1 MTRINAGIEPADLVD
16 QHLTAEY
23 REIIRIPNV
32 LNKTSKDKI
41 KSSLKKQPTE
51 FKLGT
56 GHVLFFYTRIKYLHD
71 RFISLKAEMDHR
83 GILNNIDDECFKNCK
98 TIHPELYNDLFV
110 TSIAKDIIGGRILN
124 RIWQMNR
131 LNKNKK
137 QIDRIEYAAHL
148 AARYAIK
155 FQSRVEEFSTVTQ
168 YSL

>member
-110 TSIAKDIIGGRILN
+110 TSDAKDIIGSRILN
-124 RIWQMNR
+124 RVWSMKS
-131 LNKNKK
+131 LKK
-137 QIDRIEYAAHL
+137 DKKEMDRIRYVSHIASKYAMK
-148 AARYAIK
+148 YQFPI
-155 FQSRVEEFSTVTQ
+155 
-168 YSL
+168 

>member
-1 MTRINAGIEPADLVD
+1 MTRINAGIEPADLLD

-41 KSSLKKQPTE
+41 KSALKKQPKE

-56 GHVLFFYTRIKYLHD
+56 GHVIFFYTRIKYLHD
-71 RFISLKAEMDHR
+71 RFLSIKAEMDRR

-110 TSIAKDIIGGRILN
+110 TTEAKDLIGARILK
-124 RIWQMNR
+124 RIWDMKR
-131 LNKNKK
+131 LKKNKAE
-137 QIDRIEYAAHL
+137 IDRIEYLKHL
-148 AARYAIK
+148 SAKYAVK
-155 FQSRVEEFSTVTQ
+155 
-168 YSL
+168 YSPVI